1 MSIDLHTHTNFSDGS
16 LSPEALVDL
25 AIKKKTEVLAI
36 TDHDEVGAIHPAMQH
51 SINFPI
57 EIVAGVELSIEYQ
70 LQGHG
75 HLHILGL
82 FIDYNNEELITNL
95 DKLKQA
101 RYDRIKIMVQ
111 KVKALGFDL
120 DVNELE
126 KYVGQGSAGRPHLAR
141 ILVEKGIVKDI
152 PDAFSKYLS
161 KGRPAYVPKTK
172 LSAQAAI
179 DLIHHAG
186 GLAIIA
192 HPYSLG
198 YATYPEMGRE
208 ILKLK
213 AMGLDGLEAY
223 YTSYNVYLTNWL
235 LEFAKENNMLISGGS
250 DFHGEPKP
258 EIQLGS
264 GSGNLSIPYSVYEKL
279 INYVNY

>member
-25 AIKKKTEVLAI
+25 ALKKKIEVLAI

-51 SINFPI
+51 SNNFPI

-70 LQGHG
+70 LQGLG
-75 HLHILGL
+75 HLHILVL

-141 ILVEKGIVKDI
+141 ILVEKDIVKDI
-152 PDAFSKYLS
+152 PDAFGKYLS

-279 INYVNY
+279 INYINY

>member
-36 TDHDEVGAIHPAMQH
+36 TDHDEVGAIHPAMQY
-51 SINFPI
+51 SNNFPI

-141 ILVEKGIVKDI
+141 ILVEKDIVKDI

-161 KGRPAYVPKTK
+161 KGRPALP
-172 LSAQAAI
+172 
-179 DLIHHAG
+179 
-186 GLAIIA
+186 IIA

-235 LEFAKENNMLISGGS
+235 LKFAKENNMLISGGS

-279 INYVNY
+279 INYINY